1 VDNNI
6 HLLVYPHLPFRPRCI
21 TCMPSVSMW
30 MHNSSR
36 YMNMHMIEHMHGI
49 DDERGME
56 PMTSGCHDC
65 ILTTTV
71 VTNSCIVM
79 VKSEHISN
87 VSVR

>member
-1 VDNNI
+1 
-6 HLLVYPHLPFRPRCI
+6 
-21 TCMPSVSMW
+21 
-30 MHNSSR
+30 
-36 YMNMHMIEHMHGI
+36 MHMIEHMHGI